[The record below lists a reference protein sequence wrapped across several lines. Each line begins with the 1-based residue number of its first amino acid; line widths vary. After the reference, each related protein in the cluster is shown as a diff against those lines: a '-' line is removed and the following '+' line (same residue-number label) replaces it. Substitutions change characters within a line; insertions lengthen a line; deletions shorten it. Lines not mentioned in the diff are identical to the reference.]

1 MRKQLLGGSSA
12 AGYALA
18 VLLAITLTAS
28 SPPAASAPPIPS
40 SPSLDAAKRGE
51 DADATSTLIVKFE
64 PSKTIGLSA
73 IASRDGGVALANAVA
88 SRFGATLSHD
98 RTLATGAELLRL
110 DQAISIFDASAL
122 AAALARDPSVRYAV
136 ANRSIR
142 TQQIPNDPQFA
153 DVGQWGFKYSPG
165 SIEGANFVGAW
176 DITTG
181 AAAQTIG
188 IVDGGVA
195 RAHEELAPQL
205 RVHPAF
211 PLGGYD
217 FINEALIS
225 GDGDGRDNDPTD
237 TTANC
242 GHGTHVAGTIAAET
256 SFGGGR
262 LGVGVAGGASSSK
275 LLIARALNSFG
286 SDADAIDAML
296 WLAGVA
302 VSGVAINPNPVRMI
316 NMSFGGGGA
325 CGGAYQDAFDA
336 LRARGVLPVVAA
348 GNSAADVSSSAPAN
362 CRGALAVAASD
373 ITGSL
378 ASFSNFGVGIA
389 VTAPGVNILSTSG
402 PLSGACTKSGTS
414 MAAPHV
420 TAAAALLQAKQ
431 PTLTVNQ
438 TQLAVRAGARAFP
451 ADSNCTAALCGAG
464 LLDVGNSLDAV
475 LGSVARI
482 GWNEQAATLRENDG
496 TVSFTVSRIGGL
508 TQPASV
514 AVIADNGTALAGVD
528 FSPPSPATLNWA
540 ANDASD
546 RTVTVPIIYRAGEQG
561 VRAFS
566 LRLNSP
572 SGSTVVVAPAAVS
585 VRITEVDCAT
595 VTPIAM
601 GETKSGLLDLAH
613 PENYCHGGV
622 RGPEFNTVRYSF
634 NAVAGDVVSIDVTS
648 TTAAPPVL
656 DPYLYLLGPNREI
669 LAENDDIVSSKIRDS
684 RIQQFRLTT
693 TGTHYIDVTTW
704 GSSADATGTYDVR
717 LYGCGPYVAGATCN
731 LDVDGDG
738 IVDLTDAQLVL
749 RRLLGFSGAS
759 LTASTTF
766 RNCASRTTG
775 ANIAAF
781 VDAQR
786 LPVSNAIPFDIDGDG
801 FVLPTTDGLMLL
813 RAALGLSADAVVAS
827 ATALGAPR
835 RTWAAVR
842 GHLNDVCAMGL
853 P

>member
-1 MRKQLLGGSSA
+1 MRRQFLER
-12 AGYALA
+12 ALA
-18 VLLAITLTAS
+18 VGRAFVGFAVIALIVIAA
-28 SPPAASAPPIPS
+28 PPANAAPTI
-40 SPSLDAAKRGE
+40 DRAKLG
-51 DADATSTLIVKFE
+51 DVSDATATLIVKFE
-64 PSKTIGLSA
+64 PTRKSALSA
-73 IASRDGGVALANAVA
+73 MAARDTRVAVANAVA
-88 SRFGATLSHD
+88 SGFGVALSHD

-110 DQAISIFDASAL
+110 DQAMSVSDASVI
-122 AAALARDPSVRYAV
+122 AAALARSPGVRYAV
-136 ANRSIR
+136 ANRSIH
-142 TQQIPNDPQFA
+142 TQQVPNDPLFA
-153 DVGQWGFKYSPG
+153 DVGQWGFKFSPDSRG
-165 SIEGANFVGAW
+165 GANFVAAW

-181 AAAQTIG
+181 SATQTIG

-195 RAHEELAPQL
+195 RGHEELAQQL

-217 FINEALIS
+217 FISEVLIS

-237 TTANC
+237 TTGSC
-242 GHGTHVAGTIAAET
+242 GHGTHVAGTIGAET
-256 SFGGGR
+256 TFGSAA
-262 LGVGVAGGASSSK
+262 LGTGIGVAGGASSSK
-275 LLIARALNSFG
+275 LLIARALNNLG
-286 SDADAIDAML
+286 TDADAIDAML
-296 WLAGVA
+296 WLAGESV
-302 VSGVAINPNPVRMI
+302 VGVPINPNPVRMI

-325 CGGAYQDAFDA
+325 CGGAYQDAFDT

-348 GNSAADVSSSAPAN
+348 GNSAGDVTGSAPAN

-373 ITGSL
+373 INGAL
-378 ASFSNFGVGIA
+378 AFFSNFGTGIA

-414 MAAPHV
+414 MATPHV
-420 TAAAALLQAKQ
+420 TAAAALLQAAR
-431 PTLTVNQ
+431 PGLTVNQ
-438 TQLAVRAGARAFP
+438 TQLAIRAGAREFP
-451 ADSNCTAALCGAG
+451 VGSNCTAAKCGAG

-475 LGSVARI
+475 LGSVARV

-508 TQPASV
+508 TQPVSV
-514 AVIADNGTALAGVD
+514 TVVADDNTALVGID
-528 FSPPSPATLNWA
+528 YSPPTPATLTWP

-546 RTVTVPIIYRAGEQG
+546 RTVTVPILYRAGEQG
-561 VRAFS
+561 ARTFS
-566 LRLNSP
+566 LRLNAP
-572 SGSTVVVAPAAVS
+572 TASGLVVAPAAVS

-601 GETKSGLLDLAH
+601 GETTSGTLDVAH
-613 PENYCHGGV
+613 PESYCHGGV

-648 TTAAPPVL
+648 TTTGPAVL

-669 LAENDDIVSSKIRDS
+669 LAENDDIVPARVRDS
-684 RIQQFRLTT
+684 RIQPFRLTT
-693 TGTHYIDVTTW
+693 SGTHYIDVTTW
-704 GSSADATGTYDVR
+704 GISLDATGTYR
-717 LYGCGPYVAGATCN
+717 LTLYRCGAYVAGATCN

-749 RRLLGFSGAS
+749 RRLLGFSGSA
-759 LTASTTF
+759 LAANTPF
-766 RNCASRTTG
+766 RNCATRTAG

-786 LPVSNAIPFDIDGDG
+786 LPVSGAIALDIDGDG
-801 FVLPTTDGLMLL
+801 LVLPTTDGLMLL
-813 RAALGLSADAVVAS
+813 RAALGVRGDAVVAG
-827 ATALGAPR
+827 ATAPGAPR

-842 GHLNDVCAMGL
+842 GYLNDVCAMGL